1 MARTARCGGG
11 LVSTSLSVIWHLLEH
26 IPSAGT
32 RTQALAE
39 VVPSIKVTTTLS
51 TPGLNSLSRRRLLA
65 ALLVVMRPLRSAAL
79 TPRTEGTPPPLSPPL
94 PPTPRQRPGQHHW
107 APTSLSLNSP
117 GRHPLHTVPCPPARL
132 AGVCCCWGGGGER
145 QPSKRTS
152 GSTVPQMHSC
162 PRPHLDPQ
170 RPLPL
175 FHARVRVG
183 TEEPGSGPGS
193 CWVTLSKSLPIS
205 EPQIPGC
212 INAGPRPAEGLWF
225 LQAHRG
231 PSTNERLPPRGRG
244 LTPPRWSPPAH
255 HPGV

>member
-1 MARTARCGGG
+1 MAATERG
-11 LVSTSLSVIWHLLEH
+11 LLT
-26 IPSAGT
+26 GT
-32 RTQALAE
+32 FSKKGQA
-39 VVPSIKVTTTLS
+39 T
-51 TPGLNSLSRRRLLA
+51 RA
-65 ALLVVMRPLRSAAL
+65 API
-79 TPRTEGTPPPLSPPL
+79 THGPLSSSK
-94 PPTPRQRPGQHHW
+94 
-107 APTSLSLNSP
+107 A
-117 GRHPLHTVPCPPARL
+117 GR
-132 AGVCCCWGGGGER
+132 GVLLLGGGGGER
-145 QPSKRTS
+145 QSSKRTS
-152 GSTVPQMHSC
+152 GSTVPQMHSS

-193 CWVTLSKSLPIS
+193 CWVTLSKSLRIS
-205 EPQIPGC
+205 EPRIPGR